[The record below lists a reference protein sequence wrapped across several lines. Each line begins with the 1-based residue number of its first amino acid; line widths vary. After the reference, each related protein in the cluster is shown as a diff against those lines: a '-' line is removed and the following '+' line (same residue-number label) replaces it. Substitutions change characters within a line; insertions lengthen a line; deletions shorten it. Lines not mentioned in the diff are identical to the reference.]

1 MKIYG
6 LIIFELAMFALF
18 YGFVIPS
25 LVSASDSIAV
35 ISGFATAFVIAPA
48 IMWYAGKFF
57 YNKLIKKE
65 GKK

>member
-6 LIIFELAMFALF
+6 LIAFEMAMFALF
-18 YGFVIPS
+18 YGFAIPS

-35 ISGFATAFVIAPA
+35 IFGLATAFVIAPS
-48 IMWYAGKFF
+48 IMWHAGKFF
-57 YNKLIKKE
+57 YNKFIKKE